1 MFILDSLRAT
11 LATEGRFFNS
21 VEKKQSRRLKLQRL
35 NANVSIGKARIVANG
50 IFTDQ
55 NLSK

>member
-35 NANVSIGKARIVANG
+35 NANVSIGKARIVADG